1 MSFPSSV
8 RGYERRAVDAY
19 VERVNRVIAEL
30 EVSRSPQS
38 AVKHALDRVGEQTS
52 GVLQRAREVAEEI
65 TSTALA
71 EAEET
76 TTSARTEAD
85 ELLEDARMN
94 AHQLRGEAKQEADQI
109 LAQAHEQ
116 ASERL
121 RRLQDELAAAQAQ
134 SERRL
139 AELHAQ
145 TDAAADARRRL
156 LEDLRRTAAELERVA
171 GGAADGRGAGSAG
184 WERRRRAGADAR
196 RSGAR
201 RRPLSACAR
210 ARPASSAAS
219 SRGLAVFSDAP
230 APRWL
235 PPRPRPSLSDSLDWH
250 SRHGDRPRDGQHAR
264 VRRRAGDRRLGAV
277 GRGGGHAHP
286 ATSTPS
292 AQTRSG

>member
-1 MSFPSSV
+1 LGILIAVVGGQDPQDSETSEQAPASTEPERGVALNALRSEAPAGLRDVSFPHSV

-19 VERVNRVIAEL
+19 VERANRVIAEL

-76 TTSARTEAD
+76 TTKARTEAD

-109 LAQAHEQ
+109 VAQAHEQ
-116 ASERL
+116 ATERL

-134 SERRL
+134 AERRL
-139 AELHAQ
+139 AELQAQ

-156 LEDLRRTAAELERVA
+156 LEDLRRTAHELERVA
-171 GGAADGRGAGSAG
+171 GGAADVEERGAQDGSAG
-184 WERRRRAGADAR
+184 VEQQ
-196 RSGAR
+196 
-201 RRPLSACAR
+201 PT
-210 ARPASSAAS
+210 P
-219 SRGLAVFSDAP
+219 
-230 APRWL
+230 
-235 PPRPRPSLSDSLDWH
+235 
-250 SRHGDRPRDGQHAR
+250 GDQE
-264 VRRRAGDRRLGAV
+264 
-277 GRGGGHAHP
+277 RGGEH
-286 ATSTPS
+286 
-292 AQTRSG
+292 

>member
-1 MSFPSSV
+1 MVVVGDHDPQDSEPSEQAPASTEPKRGPTPNALRSEAPAGLRDVSFPSSV
-8 RGYERRAVDAY
+8 RGYERRAVDEY
-19 VERVNRVIAEL
+19 VKRVNRVIAEL

-38 AVKHALDRVGEQTS
+38 AVKHALDQVGEQTS

-76 TTSARTEAD
+76 TTRARTEAD

-109 LAQAHEQ
+109 LAHAHEQ
-116 ASERL
+116 ASERM

-156 LEDLRRTAAELERVA
+156 LEDVRRTAAQLERVA
-171 GGAADGRGAGSAG
+171 GGAADVEARGAQDGSAG
-184 WERRRRAGADAR
+184 VEREPV
-196 RSGAR
+196 SGDQER
-201 RRPLSACAR
+201 
-210 ARPASSAAS
+210 
-219 SRGLAVFSDAP
+219 D
-230 APRWL
+230 
-235 PPRPRPSLSDSLDWH
+235 D
-250 SRHGDRPRDGQHAR
+250 DR
-264 VRRRAGDRRLGAV
+264 
-277 GRGGGHAHP
+277 
-286 ATSTPS
+286 
-292 AQTRSG
+292 